1 MPLVDYSRT
10 KRPVFDI
17 DLDADPYDR
26 WQEVGRRNKAK
37 LGRFIRD
44 IEAMVHD
51 AVSEYVDASPVWFPD
66 ILKPVSKS
74 VLKPLLTGASRIT
87 GKLGSWVARS
97 FGEDYADE
105 IRGLAH
111 ASGLP

>member
-1 MPLVDYSRT
+1 MPLIDYTRT

-51 AVSEYVDASPVWFPD
+51 AVDEYVDASPTWFPD

-74 VLKPLLTGASRIT
+74 VLKPLPLPPTGYQPGCYQWQGR
-87 GKLGSWVARS
+87 
-97 FGEDYADE
+97 
-105 IRGLAH
+105 
-111 ASGLP
+111 